1 MYINGKYYQKRI
13 YIKKCCKKGG
23 NMARFLKPVLGVL
36 LIIMAVGLLL
46 FWEVE
51 GRDAVMKEKILVAEQ
66 DIFPGTKVNARM
78 FKEVGILSENMI
90 SNGITLKEISG
101 IDGKISN
108 QMIPM
113 NGQISKTFFSDSK
126 EGIDKG
132 YGIYQIRPDWIF
144 SVSSSLRK
152 GDSIDVYVLD
162 GKIRLGGFQVAFV
175 KDEQG
180 KEVIDEEIGKGYK
193 EILDRENGSEVV
205 SEFEIIST
213 LEQYSS
219 IREYIFAEEGKLII
233 VNSKSQ

>member
-1 MYINGKYYQKRI
+1 
-13 YIKKCCKKGG
+13 
-23 NMARFLKPVLGVL
+23 MARFLKPILGMF
-36 LIIMAVGLLL
+36 LIIMAVGLLV
-46 FWEVE
+46 FWEAE
-51 GRDAVMKEKILVAEQ
+51 GRDAVMKEKVFVAEQ
-66 DIFPGTKVNARM
+66 DIFPGTKVNAGM

-90 SNGITLKEISG
+90 RNSITLKEISG

-108 QMIPM
+108 QIIPM
-113 NGQISKTFFSDSK
+113 NSQITKNFFSDSK
-126 EGIDKG
+126 AGINKG
-132 YGIYQIRPDWIF
+132 YGIYQIKPDWIF

-152 GDSIDVYVLD
+152 GDSIVVYDLD

-180 KEVIDEEIGKGYK
+180 KEVVDEEITKGYK
-193 EILDRENGSEVV
+193 EILDREHGSEVV

-213 LEQYSS
+213 LEQYRS